1 MHHGRTVFRS
11 SFLGDG
17 ICINLFRQSRY
28 TRRYN
33 CSLVLLALTGD
44 DWSHGTYIYHL
55 DRRRRPRH
63 PLPAGRLPG
72 VERLPRPQR
81 GRRHR
86 HVEAARRIAPRPG
99 RARPQPAWRRRPDAV
114 PQAARPLD
122 AAGHHADRPQR
133 TAGPHPRP
141 RNGRRRLPAETV
153 RAARVAG
160 AHPQR
165 AAPQPCD
172 AVQFQHR
179 PGAADALLRLDAGP
193 HRASPAQSGRHRH
206 HAVGRRIPP
215 AQGLP
220 RTSEPRAQPRPAAE
234 PDARPRRRSV
244 RPFDRHPDQPPAA
257 KARRGRT
264 PAANHQDR
272 AQRRLRAGR
281 PGHRGRADVKAFLA
295 SMTGRVFLVLLLGIV
310 VSAALTQWLAV
321 GERTRALERYRDF
334 HALERAEQLIT
345 TADVLPEASRPTY
358 LRMAHRGTVRL
369 EATDLPLA
377 TALPP
382 TEFSTTLQQ
391 RLGAGYKL
399 APLDEHPAA
408 CDLPRK
414 SNNIFAPN
422 QWRGTCE
429 TMNVQLHDGQVLKL
443 SVLPPRAPPPS
454 GHSELMAMLPFLFS
468 IAALAYLVTRMT
480 VRPLKQLAQA
490 AKDLGNDINHPPVVL
505 SGAAEIRQ
513 ASAAFNAMQARIR
526 QHIMQRTQ
534 MLAAITHDLQ
544 TPLTRLRLRLEK
556 VSDQELQQ
564 RLVRSEE

>member
-1 MHHGRTVFRS
+1 
-11 SFLGDG
+11 
-17 ICINLFRQSRY
+17 
-28 TRRYN
+28 
-33 CSLVLLALTGD
+33 
-44 DWSHGTYIYHL
+44 
-55 DRRRRPRH
+55 
-63 PLPAGRLPG
+63 
-72 VERLPRPQR
+72 
-81 GRRHR
+81 
-86 HVEAARRIAPRPG
+86 
-99 RARPQPAWRRRPDAV
+99 
-114 PQAARPLD
+114 
-122 AAGHHADRPQR
+122 
-133 TAGPHPRP
+133 
-141 RNGRRRLPAETV
+141 
-153 RAARVAG
+153 
-160 AHPQR
+160 
-165 AAPQPCD
+165 
-172 AVQFQHR
+172 
-179 PGAADALLRLDAGP
+179 
-193 HRASPAQSGRHRH
+193 
-206 HAVGRRIPP
+206 
-215 AQGLP
+215 
-220 RTSEPRAQPRPAAE
+220 
-234 PDARPRRRSV
+234 
-244 RPFDRHPDQPPAA
+244 
-257 KARRGRT
+257 
-264 PAANHQDR
+264 
-272 AQRRLRAGR
+272 
-281 PGHRGRADVKAFLA
+281 
-295 SMTGRVFLVLLLGIV
+295 MTGRVFLILLLGIV
-310 VSAALTQWLAV
+310 ASAALTQWLAV

-358 LRMAHRGTVRL
+358 LRMANRGTVRL

-377 TALPP
+377 SALPP
-382 TEFSTTLQQ
+382 TEFSSTLQQ
-391 RLGAGYKL
+391 RLGQGYKL
-399 APLDEHPAA
+399 GPLAEHPAV

-564 RLVRSEE
+564 RLVDDLSAMQQMVKEGLDLARSMDTTETMQALDLDSLLDSVCSDATDGGQQVELRGRAAMALMGRPLAIRRCLVNLIDNAVKYGHYANVTVERMVGAARIRIRDGGPGIDQDQMARVFEPFYRIETSRSRESGGTGLGLTIARNIAEQHGANVMLSNHADGGLEVTLIVPEYYAGA